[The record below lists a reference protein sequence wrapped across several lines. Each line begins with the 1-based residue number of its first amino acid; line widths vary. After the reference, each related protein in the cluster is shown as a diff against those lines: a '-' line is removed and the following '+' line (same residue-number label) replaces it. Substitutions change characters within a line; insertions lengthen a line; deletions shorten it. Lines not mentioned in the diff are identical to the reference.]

1 MSKRSL
7 INNATGG
14 PDINRALAAGHDGAR
29 GKAIGERR
37 DLRAPDPPDRQH
49 RFLPAGAGDVRRRQ
63 PAPQA
68 AGSRGR
74 HRPGVRSSVIVGPAA
89 ESNRPFA
96 AVKSITYLPASDTF
110 KVVYQQGSATLRVL
124 EADRAVTRVRV
135 TGNYAATPSLPFA
148 TFRSMFVAMAN
159 DDVDHV
165 SWNGA
170 AGGTSGDEPIL
181 SFSATAATQYLF
193 ARDVRSEHN
202 TSAPDIWIG
211 DFGQ

>member
-1 MSKRSL
+1 MY
-7 INNATGG
+7 A
-14 PDINRALAAGHDGAR
+14 DGN
-29 GKAIGERR
+29 
-37 DLRAPDPPDRQH
+37 LR
-49 RFLPAGAGDVRRRQ
+49 LK
-63 PAPQA
+63 PQA
-68 AGSRGR
+68 AVDGTDPAFG
-74 HRPGVRSSVIVGPAA
+74 SSVIVGPAA

-96 AVKSITYLPASDTF
+96 AVKSNTYLPASDTF

-148 TFRSMFVAMAN
+148 TFRSMFVATAN

-193 ARDVRSEHN
+193 ARDFRSEHN
-202 TSAPDIWIG
+202 TSAPDMWIG
-211 DFGQ
+211 DFRA